1 MLVVSRKDGEAVMIR
16 VRQPDGLLLTARLTL
31 RMIKKGRIQVEFE
44 APAAFELWRE
54 EIAGKGIDNGT

>member
-1 MLVVSRKDGEAVMIR
+1 MLVVSRKDGEAVIIR

-44 APAAFELWRE
+44 APASIELWRDE
-54 EIAGKGIDNGT
+54 LVNKGLKDGT